1 MDLDGCWCQKGWS
14 EYFSTWH
21 NHLVCR
27 ECLKTEKNPVDSN
40 CMNNR
45 GLVDAE
51 KKETDCLAKVAQ
63 IPTCYNQGMQ
73 NVIFKHTPA
82 LKKMGNGSR
91 ISNRVTIS
99 SAKNWKLGLCFTQ
112 PQPIWTKTVWNK
124 TFTGLRSLDFSCK
137 IQIELRIQ
145 CKQCENV
152 GDECL
157 YCGF

>member
-1 MDLDGCWCQKGWS
+1 MGVGARRVGLSISAPDTTIWFAENVSK
-14 EYFSTWH
+14 
-21 NHLVCR
+21 
-27 ECLKTEKNPVDSN
+27 KEKNPVDSN

-99 SAKNWKLGLCFTQ
+99 SAKN
-112 PQPIWTKTVWNK
+112 
-124 TFTGLRSLDFSCK
+124 
-137 IQIELRIQ
+137 
-145 CKQCENV
+145 
-152 GDECL
+152 
-157 YCGF
+157 